1 MEQADVAE
9 VDVVFRCQRAFP
21 QPRRDGLGRIG
32 AKAWSESGEGGHGSG
47 SCRGTLT

>member
-32 AKAWSESGEGGHGSG
+32 AKAWSESGEGGTAAARAAGP
-47 SCRGTLT
+47 